1 MPVFP
6 DPGIDVVIGRK
17 QRWVETIPVEY
28 LVEILFPAL
37 IGGFKRWPETHDI
50 DDVQFV
56 GNSK

>member
-1 MPVFP
+1 
-6 DPGIDVVIGRK
+6 
-17 QRWVETIPVEY
+17 VEY

-56 GNSK
+56 GNRK